1 MTRRAGGVSHREQS
15 PSYLA
20 LVLCEEANIGK
31 RVRVRQDTHLYPPL
45 SVSVG
50 TIAKRWGNPSYLA
63 LDVLLDDGSRKLF
76 WFHELEE
83 IDERA

>member
-1 MTRRAGGVSHREQS
+1 MPEHIVN
-15 PSYLA
+15 LA
-20 LVLCEEANIGK
+20 LVLCEEAHIGK
-31 RVRVRQDTHLYPPL
+31 RVRVRQDTHRYPTL

-50 TIAKRWGNPSYLA
+50 TIAKRWGNPTYLA
-63 LDVLLDDGSRKLF
+63 LDVLLEDASRKLF